1 MPSKTIVSLEEFQRI
16 VSGALRPGVIRGG
29 RGFIRISARIL
40 ATVSATRPVDSS
52 RSPEATQPGR
62 DDQRCR
68 CFSTRY
74 GNKSGKSGSD

>member
-1 MPSKTIVSLEEFQRI
+1 MPSKTIVSLEEFRRI
-16 VSGALRPGVIRGG
+16 VSGALRPGVIRG
-29 RGFIRISARIL
+29 GFIRISARIL

-62 DDQRCR
+62 EDQRCR

-74 GNKSGKSGSD
+74 GNKSGKSDSH